1 MKGRILT
8 SILAMMAMAGIQAQ
22 EAPGAPRLVVGL
34 TIEQLR
40 MDYIEAF
47 SELFG
52 TQGFKRLWK
61 EGRIY
66 QNAEYDF
73 APVDKAS
80 AVASIYSGTVPNL
93 HGIVG
98 NAWMDRSTLQ
108 VVNCVED
115 PLFMGI
121 YTSESTSPTRLKVSN
136 LADEL
141 MVATQ
146 GVSEVYSIAP
156 TREMA
161 VLAAGH
167 ASKGAFWINDE
178 TGKWSGTTY
187 YGNFPSWVSTYNDR
201 QGLDFRIGDIT
212 WAPYLPVNR
221 YKHVTTETKQLTFK
235 HKFDDERRNKY
246 RKFKTSPYANAEVNR
261 LVNACLNGTAIGKDA
276 APDFLCLS
284 YYAGN
289 YDRKPGMELPMEL
302 QDTYVRLDANLA
314 ELLDI
319 IDRKVGLGN
328 TLFFLTSTGYS
339 DLEPIDPQSY
349 RIPTGEFHIKR
360 CAALLNI
367 YLAAIY
373 GEGQYVEAY
382 HEQEIYLNHKLIEK
396 KHLNLS
402 EVLARSSEFLVQFSG
417 VKDVFS
423 SQRLMLGSWTPQL
436 DLVKNHYHSDC
447 SGDLWVDVLPGWSVV
462 RDHSLDTKVVRYA
475 YASVPLA
482 FMGWN
487 VAPAVIDT
495 PVKVGHIAPTLA
507 HFMRIRAPNASSL
520 PPLSG
525 IRK

>member
-1 MKGRILT
+1 M
-8 SILAMMAMAGIQAQ
+8 
-22 EAPGAPRLVVGL
+22 
-34 TIEQLR
+34 
-40 MDYIEAF
+40 
-47 SELFG
+47 
-52 TQGFKRLWK
+52 
-61 EGRIY
+61 
-66 QNAEYDF
+66 
-73 APVDKAS
+73 
-80 AVASIYSGTVPNL
+80 
-93 HGIVG
+93 
-98 NAWMDRSTLQ
+98 
-108 VVNCVED
+108 
-115 PLFMGI
+115 
-121 YTSESTSPTRLKVSN
+121 
-136 LADEL
+136 
-141 MVATQ
+141 
-146 GVSEVYSIAP
+146 
-156 TREMA
+156 
-161 VLAAGH
+161 
-167 ASKGAFWINDE
+167 
-178 TGKWSGTTY
+178 
-187 YGNFPSWVSTYNDR
+187 VST
-201 QGLDFRIGDIT
+201 
-212 WAPYLPVNR
+212 
-221 YKHVTTETKQLTFK
+221 
-235 HKFDDERRNKY
+235 
-246 RKFKTSPYANAEVNR
+246 
-261 LVNACLNGTAIGKDA
+261 CLNATAIGKGA

-289 YDRKPGMELPMEL
+289 YDRKPGTELPMEL

-328 TLFFLTSTGYS
+328 TLFFLTSTGFS
-339 DLEPIDPQSY
+339 DVEPLDPQSY
-349 RIPTGEFHIKR
+349 RIPTGEFHVKR

-436 DLVKNHYHSDC
+436 DRVKNHYHSAC
-447 SGDLWVDVLPGWSVV
+447 SGDLWIEVLPGWSIV
-462 RDHSLDTKVVRYA
+462 RDHSLDTRVVRYA
-475 YASVPLA
+475 YASVPLI

-487 VAPAVIDT
+487 VAPAIIDT